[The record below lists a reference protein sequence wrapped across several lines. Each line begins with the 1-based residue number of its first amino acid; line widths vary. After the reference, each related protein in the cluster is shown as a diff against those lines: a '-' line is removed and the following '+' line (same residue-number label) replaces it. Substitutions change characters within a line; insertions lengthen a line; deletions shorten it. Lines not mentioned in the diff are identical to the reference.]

1 VDSNIQAIS
10 LLPSLC
16 AEGEKLC
23 LDISTIKTGPDTSG
37 GQVGIF
43 TAEYTSDCLAVGFN
57 AQIRTDFGSLVKP
70 VMLLIQR
77 DHYPFLDTNTLSVT
91 NSTIDKSWS
100 RAAKYSDV
108 HGVLPDQIMFSEQFG
123 DGGELLPF
131 APLFFCSKRELFF
144 HPPCFR
150 CGRMLS
156 SCRDD
161 ELLGKSGFPHY
172 SKSLRRYL
180 YCSTCTPVHGE
191 PWYARTTNSEEN
203 SAVKD
208 PGQLIHDFGS
218 IRSDPEPDT
227 HFPCADCSFH
237 EECYE
242 AGTEAVD
249 AIKYF
254 SFYPFYMVLTRRCSC
269 NGHDYLAMVSGASTE
284 QLADY
289 WSVRG
294 VTQFTMNNGE
304 LVKNREDVGFLHPIE
319 DSRHFIEVLY
329 LKIKFLKSVVE
340 HFLNNTLSGR
350 LSGHYIPLNTVGIS
364 LLSNSSLPSFWSFS
378 VTHLG
383 LGADFSE
390 VIPYPKKSEPNHTY
404 TIGLLWFVVLLA
416 NKRQGEAEIFQRL
429 KSLLES
435 DGENNSPLGKT
446 DDTFRPYQLF
456 WSAKDESVNTSHWNE
471 QWDKILGI
479 GQELLLAG
487 YHNDYKEKADI
498 LETID
503 TCLTDLK
510 GHVLTSA
517 RVEVT
522 PSPDTED
529 IQISN
534 IIEKV
539 KEKWEREAKHPRIDH
554 ETAQTEFEEFAYPD
568 TDHYVKQKNVPEN
581 DPDKTVIISPGL
593 RATQLTA
600 TDAGINNVAGNT
612 NAFEETVVISPNE
625 NLQQAGPDIPEK
637 TSDYLQDMVPS
648 PEVDDLEKTVR
659 ITMNPVTN
667 SENTE
672 KSLGSQENGGQDN
685 AQQYDDE
692 IDFLTETVVLRPIK
706 KDG

>member
-1 VDSNIQAIS
+1 MDSNIQAIS

-123 DGGELLPF
+123 VGGELLPF

-156 SCRDD
+156 LCHDD
-161 ELLGKSGFPHY
+161 ELLDKFGFPHY

-180 YCSTCTPVHGE
+180 YCSTCTPMHGE
-191 PWYARTTNSEEN
+191 PWYSRTTNGEEN

-218 IRSDPEPDT
+218 IRNGSEPDT
-227 HFPCADCSFH
+227 HFPCAECSLHGDC
-237 EECYE
+237 YD

-249 AIKYF
+249 VIKCF
-254 SFYPFYMVLTRRCSC
+254 SFYPFYMVLTRKCSC
-269 NGHDYLAMVSGASTE
+269 NGHDYLAIISGASTG

-289 WSVRG
+289 WSERG
-294 VTQFTMNNGE
+294 VNQFNMNNGE
-304 LVKNREDVGFLHPIE
+304 VLQKKEDVGFLHPLE

-329 LKIKFLKSVVE
+329 LKIQFLKSVVE
-340 HFLNNTLSGR
+340 HFFNNTLSSR
-350 LSGHYIPLNTVGIS
+350 FSGHYIPLNTVGIS
-364 LLSNSSLPSFWSFS
+364 LLPDSSLPCFWSFS

-383 LGADFSE
+383 LGADFSD
-390 VIPYPKKSEPNHTY
+390 VIPYPKKSEPNHAY
-404 TIGLLWFVVLLA
+404 TIGLLWFVVLLS
-416 NKRQGEAEIFQRL
+416 NKRQGDAEIFQHL
-429 KSLLES
+429 KSLL
-435 DGENNSPLGKT
+435 DGDNGKALPLRDF
-446 DDTFRPYQLF
+446 DDAFRPYQVF
-456 WSAKDESVNTSHWNE
+456 WSAKDEEIDTSHWNE
-471 QWDKILGI
+471 QWGKILGI
-479 GQELLLAG
+479 GKELLLAG
-487 YHNDYKEKADI
+487 YHNDNKEKTDI

-503 TCLTDLK
+503 ACLTELK

-517 RVEVT
+517 RGEATQV
-522 PSPDTED
+522 PD
-529 IQISN
+529 IQDTQVFYILD
-534 IIEKV
+534 KV
-539 KEKWEREAKHPRIDH
+539 KDKWEREAKQLRAGH

-568 TDHYVKQKNVPEN
+568 TNHHVKQKNVPDN
-581 DPDKTVIISPGL
+581 DSDQTVIISSSSV
-593 RATQLTA
+593 
-600 TDAGINNVAGNT
+600 GIQPTGNDTGENNVAGST
-612 NAFEETVVISPNE
+612 SAFEETVVIPPKK
-625 NLQQAGPDIPEK
+625 NLKQDYSDVTEK
-637 TSDYLQDMVPS
+637 TSYSIQDMVP
-648 PEVDDLEKTVR
+648 PPGVDDLEKTVR
-659 ITMNPVTN
+659 IPMNPGAN
-667 SENTE
+667 SKNTE
-672 KSLGSQENGGQDN
+672 NISDYQENSNQDSE
-685 AQQYDDE
+685 QQHDDE
-692 IDFLTETVVLRPIK
+692 DDFLTETVVLRPIK